1 MKQIFSGEVYEV
13 LPIMNGIIFSYKKE
27 EISDQ
32 TIVGYK
38 MISFSSGQFTDVER
52 NIYRLT
58 KFGNNYTEV
67 IKQIGNYVQVKSLL
81 LAGGKIFLLFPDG
94 KATLLDLDATPV
106 WSGNLLY
113 KGEAPSDVKLHGNAL
128 WATYEEKNVLI
139 RFNLNTMRND
149 LRLGNRKE
157 PFSAPKDIFIEEDK
171 AIVSNFA
178 SKKLIAVNLN
188 DYTVED
194 LEEFEE
200 GVLQYICIDEKR
212 MVILESGLYL
222 L

>member
-1 MKQIFSGEVYEV
+1 MKQIFAGEVYEV

-32 TIVGYK
+32 TVVGYK

-67 IKQIGNYVQVKSLL
+67 IKHIGNYVQVKSLL
-81 LAGGKIFLLFPDG
+81 LAGGKIFLIFPDG

-106 WSGNLLY
+106 WTGNLLY
-113 KGEAPSDVKLHGNAL
+113 KGAAPSDVKLHGNAL

-157 PFSAPKDIFIEEDK
+157 PFSAPKDIFIEEDR
-171 AIVSNFA
+171 AIVSNFG

-188 DYTVED
+188 DYTIEE

-212 MVILESGLYL
+212 IVILESGLYL

>member
-1 MKQIFSGEVYEV
+1 MKLIFSGEVYEV

-67 IKQIGNYVQVKSLL
+67 IKHIGNYIEVKSLL
-81 LAGGKIFLLFPDG
+81 LAGGKIFLIFPDG

-113 KGEAPSDVKLHGNAL
+113 KGEAPSDVKYHGNAL

-157 PFSAPKDIFIEEDK
+157 PFSAPKDIFIEENR
-171 AIVSNFA
+171 AIVSNYG

-200 GVLQYICIDEKR
+200 GVKQYICIDEKR

>member
-1 MKQIFSGEVYEV
+1 MKLIFSGEVYEV

-67 IKQIGNYVQVKSLL
+67 IKHIGNYIEVKSLL
-81 LAGGKIFLLFPDG
+81 LAGGKIFLIFPDG

-113 KGEAPSDVKLHGNAL
+113 KGEAPSDVKFHGNAL

-157 PFSAPKDIFIEEDK
+157 PFSAPKDIFIEEDR

-200 GVLQYICIDEKR
+200 GVKQYICIDEKR

>member
-1 MKQIFSGEVYEV
+1 M
-13 LPIMNGIIFSYKKE
+13 
-27 EISDQ
+27 
-32 TIVGYK
+32 
-38 MISFSSGQFTDVER
+38 
-52 NIYRLT
+52 
-58 KFGNNYTEV
+58 
-67 IKQIGNYVQVKSLL
+67 KSLL

-106 WSGNLLY
+106 WEGNLLY

-157 PFSAPKDIFIEEDK
+157 PFSAPKDIFIEEDR
-171 AIVSNFA
+171 AIVSNFD

-188 DYTVED
+188 DYTVEE

-200 GVLQYICIDEKR
+200 GILQYICIDEKR
-212 MVILESGLYL
+212 IVILESGLYL
-222 L
+222 I

>member
-1 MKQIFSGEVYEV
+1 MKLIFSGEVYEV

-67 IKQIGNYVQVKSLL
+67 IKHIGNYIEVKSLL
-81 LAGGKIFLLFPDG
+81 LAGGKIFLIFPDG

-113 KGEAPSDVKLHGNAL
+113 KGEAPSDVKFHGNAL

-157 PFSAPKDIFIEEDK
+157 PFSAPKDIFIEEDR
-171 AIVSNFA
+171 AIVSNYG

-200 GVLQYICIDEKR
+200 GVKQYICIDEKR

>member
-1 MKQIFSGEVYEV
+1 MKQIFAGEVYEV
-13 LPIMNGIIFSYKKE
+13 LPIMNGLIFSYKKE

-157 PFSAPKDIFIEEDK
+157 PFSAPKDIFIEEDR
-171 AIVSNFA
+171 AVVSNFG

-188 DYTVED
+188 DYTVEE

-200 GVLQYICIDEKR
+200 GILQYICIDEKR
-212 MVILESGLYL
+212 IVILESGLYL